1 LRGAPDIRPAGA
13 GGAATTTAP
22 VERPGRRSR
31 RQIEAPVAETPAR
44 VDPRFSARRIAVQRD
59 AGRRRLRRVVWLGG
73 LIAVLAGVVGLAWTP
88 LLALHTID
96 VQGATGTLSPD
107 QVRAV
112 VVDAGLRPGTPLIKL
127 DAGKAEAALE
137 ALPSVADAQVT
148 RHWPSSVTI
157 DVTERLPVA
166 AVTVGS
172 GTALVGADGTVVAV
186 QPGPSD
192 LVAVEGPN
200 DLAVGDHLDEPG
212 LLAVAAAMPDGV
224 RQAII
229 GIQSTSDGV
238 TLRLSADNAVVQL
251 GAADQLAAKLA
262 AVETMLAQVDTTC
275 MAVLDV
281 KVPSAP
287 TITRRPG
294 C

>member
-1 LRGAPDIRPAGA
+1 
-13 GGAATTTAP
+13 
-22 VERPGRRSR
+22 
-31 RQIEAPVAETPAR
+31 
-44 VDPRFSARRIAVQRD
+44 
-59 AGRRRLRRVVWLGG
+59 
-73 LIAVLAGVVGLAWTP
+73 
-88 LLALHTID
+88 
-96 VQGATGTLSPD
+96 
-107 QVRAV
+107 
-112 VVDAGLRPGTPLIKL
+112 
-127 DAGKAEAALE
+127 
-137 ALPSVADAQVT
+137 
-148 RHWPSSVTI
+148 
-157 DVTERLPVA
+157 
-166 AVTVGS
+166 VGS

-275 MAVLDV
+275 MMLTLDLDGGDRLTCTAHRGRAFARSSLNLNLSLIPAGPLRGV
-281 KVPSAP
+281 
-287 TITRRPG
+287 RRSRIFRQERQLR
-294 C
+294 